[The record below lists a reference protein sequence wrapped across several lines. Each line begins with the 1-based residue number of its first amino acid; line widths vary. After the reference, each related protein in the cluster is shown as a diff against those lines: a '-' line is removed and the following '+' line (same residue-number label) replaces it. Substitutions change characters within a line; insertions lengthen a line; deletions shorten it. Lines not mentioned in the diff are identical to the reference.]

1 MEEPPIHSNAYNY
14 QVTDKNII
22 KILKK
27 LDESNQ

>member
-14 QVTDKNII
+14 HVMDKNII